1 MEPTVDPEKRISPSW
16 RCRRH
21 GVAVS
26 GACDRQ
32 QGGQQNYIVLFHR
45 VLNVLRLLPTFPF
58 VEVVNLSI
66 AVSCI
71 WIEECFVDGFLKDFL
86 HYGITCRTGMHTVV
100 PVSKSIRVSVRILSV
115 FERGMVVGINEA
127 SLFGILF
134 QQPVQLDNTLSK
146 IGMGGIPLLALPPD
160 PVGRGRR
167 ANDYLETSCSAC
179 FGHQTD
185 VCENSFDRAGLSVV
199 FRPGRAPAGDDH
211 ARRIVDNYVVVKR
224 ALIWREV

>member
-1 MEPTVDPEKRISPSW
+1 
-16 RCRRH
+16 
-21 GVAVS
+21 
-26 GACDRQ
+26 
-32 QGGQQNYIVLFHR
+32 
-45 VLNVLRLLPTFPF
+45 
-58 VEVVNLSI
+58 
-66 AVSCI
+66 
-71 WIEECFVDGFLKDFL
+71 
-86 HYGITCRTGMHTVV
+86 MHTVV
-100 PVSKSIRVSVRILSV
+100 RCPRVFEFQSVLIV

-146 IGMGGIPLLALPPD
+146 IGMGGIPFLALPPD

-199 FRPGRAPAGDDH
+199 FS
-211 ARRIVDNYVVVKR
+211 
-224 ALIWREV
+224 